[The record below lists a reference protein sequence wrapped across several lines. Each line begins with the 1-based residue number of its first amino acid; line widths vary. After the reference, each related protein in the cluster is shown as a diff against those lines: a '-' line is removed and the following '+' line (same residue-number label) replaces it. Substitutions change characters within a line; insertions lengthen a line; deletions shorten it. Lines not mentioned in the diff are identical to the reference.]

1 MRGRRDDLQPQ
12 RSTGQIRTL
21 SRRYTRVAT
30 RTEPVRLHEL
40 LNSETIFDLDF
51 LFCVP
56 IFKSTVIFFISK
68 ILRSELSREISS
80 KNSTNGSFGGP
91 TGPVIFIMVERPD
104 TY

>member
-30 RTEPVRLHEL
+30 RTEPVRLL

-51 LFCVP
+51 FLCANF
-56 IFKSTVIFFISK
+56 
-68 ILRSELSREISS
+68 
-80 KNSTNGSFGGP
+80 
-91 TGPVIFIMVERPD
+91 
-104 TY
+104 

>member
-40 LNSETIFDLDF
+40 LNSENIFDLDF
-51 LFCVP
+51 FLCANF
-56 IFKSTVIFFISK
+56 
-68 ILRSELSREISS
+68 
-80 KNSTNGSFGGP
+80 
-91 TGPVIFIMVERPD
+91 
-104 TY
+104 